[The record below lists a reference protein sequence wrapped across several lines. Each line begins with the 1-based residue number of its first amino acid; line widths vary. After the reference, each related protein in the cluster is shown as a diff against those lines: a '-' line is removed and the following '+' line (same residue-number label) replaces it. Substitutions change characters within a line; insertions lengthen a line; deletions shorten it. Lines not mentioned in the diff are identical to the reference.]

1 MGNWGEMIK
10 EVLVVSRQQAIVG
23 VDKVP
28 VQASKDNGG
37 NGGGHTFIRFKK
49 IDKLIDHLKDIQDTQ
64 FTGYI
69 KINFSQGNI
78 GRVEKF
84 EEILKG

>member
-1 MGNWGEMIK
+1 LQPDHDGKPVEKMNNRIYADDERI
-10 EVLVVSRQQAIVG
+10 LRQYRNA
-23 VDKVP
+23 D
-28 VQASKDNGG
+28 S
-37 NGGGHTFIRFKK
+37 
-49 IDKLIDHLKDIQDTQ
+49 DKLNKLGDVLRGLAELG

-84 EEILKG
+84 EEILKK